1 MYVYICLAENE
12 KLTKLNKCLHI
23 FTLKC
28 ARTHIHEHTH
38 IGESVLM

>member
-1 MYVYICLAENE
+1 MYIYIYIYIYMYVYICLAENE

-28 ARTHIHEHTH
+28 ARTHT
-38 IGESVLM
+38 